1 MPSKVRCDKQENIL
15 SFLKDKRIFSI
26 VKSKDKVI
34 LKEECDKYFKVVLTQ
49 EQLKKLIEE
58 LSQFLKKNT
67 TNMMIPSEQ
76 KVIDILKPKQIEDV
90 NFYFYNKGV
99 S

>member
-15 SFLKDKRIFSI
+15 SFLKDERIFSI

-34 LKEECDKYFKVVLTQ
+34 LKEECDKYFKVVSVYLNHPKTTRASHSRVIRYYRTTQ
-49 EQLKKLIEE
+49 IT
-58 LSQFLKKNT
+58 NT
-67 TNMMIPSEQ
+67 P
-76 KVIDILKPKQIEDV
+76 KPIVKARGCFRYLQRGSSI
-90 NFYFYNKGV
+90 GLQG

>member
-15 SFLKDKRIFSI
+15 SFLKDERIFSI

-58 LSQFLKKNT
+58 LSWFLKKNT
-67 TNMMIPSEQ
+67 TNMIPPEQ
-76 KVIDILKPKQIEDV
+76 KVIDILKPKQIEDM